1 MYLYSFVAKS
11 YLACTKYSPECI
23 RQFPKYRH
31 IWRVPQDFHKTPSP
45 LKRRSTTFHY
55 RTSFF
60 FCCLLIFSSQNPP
73 NSIQKINKF
82 SIGLKSLVTQHFSVS
97 KIFLF
102 FLKILLV
109 STSQI
114 TICKIHHKQNFSL
127 LAPTW
132 NKEVIKF
139 RLRSSNDYK
148 FHGLI
153 TLTHPHTPLP
163 NQILNFHQV
172 PEELTRISGV
182 TQKTFRTTAASS
194 LPW

>member
-1 MYLYSFVAKS
+1 MHQVFTRMHSTVSKVPS
-11 YLACTKYSPECI
+11 YMESPTGFSQDPLPTQTPFHHISLQNFFLLLLSPNFFFTEPSELH
-23 RQFPKYRH
+23 PKDKQIFNWSEKFGH
-31 IWRVPQDFHKTPSP
+31 
-45 LKRRSTTFHY
+45 TTF
-55 RTSFF
+55 
-60 FCCLLIFSSQNPP
+60 FCFKDIS
-73 NSIQKINKF
+73 
-82 SIGLKSLVTQHFSVS
+82 
-97 KIFLF
+97 F

-114 TICKIHHKQNFSL
+114 TICKIHHKQSFSL